1 MLFAKCLA
9 AALLTAAA
17 CAAGSVAAG
26 EWSCTNEPES
36 GAKTK
41 WTLAIRED
49 GSKLAGK
56 LTDGEVEIALSEV
69 KVDGSGLTFQFFIN
83 GKPYRFDG
91 KIAGQEITGRYSG
104 EEARGMLRC
113 EKPKN

>member
-17 CAAGSVAAG
+17 CSAGSVAAG
-26 EWSCTNEPES
+26 EWSCTNEPEA
-36 GAKTK
+36 GPKTK

-56 LTDGEVEIALSEV
+56 LTDGEVNVPLSDV

-91 KIAGQEITGRYSG
+91 KIDAKEIVGKYSG
-104 EEARGMLRC
+104 EEASGTLRC
-113 EKPKN
+113 QKP

>member
-1 MLFAKCLA
+1 MLFVRCLA

-26 EWSCTNEPES
+26 EWSCTNESEN

-69 KVDGSGLTFQFFIN
+69 KVDGTGLTFQFFVN

-91 KIAGQEITGRYSG
+91 KIADKELVGKYAG
-104 EEARGMLRC
+104 EEARGTLRC
-113 EKPKN
+113 EKPKS